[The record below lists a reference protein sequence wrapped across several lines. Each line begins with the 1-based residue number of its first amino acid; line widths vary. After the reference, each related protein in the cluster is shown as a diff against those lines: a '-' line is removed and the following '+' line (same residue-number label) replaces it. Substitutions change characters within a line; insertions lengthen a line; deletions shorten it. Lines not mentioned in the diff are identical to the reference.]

1 MQVGVVTT
9 GGDAQVVANQ
19 TESGVFLDFV
29 LPIGP
34 VGPQGEQGP
43 QGEPGIQGEKG
54 ETGPQGPIGATP
66 TVQVGVVTTGGD
78 AQVVANQTESGVFL
92 DFVLP
97 IGPVGPQG
105 EQGPQ
110 GEPGIQGEKG
120 ETGPAPTIEVDED
133 TLTSYKL
140 RFQTEGQSIVT
151 PNLRGTTLSYNAD
164 LSKTGSSI
172 EIPLDPLILTAAYR
186 AGDSIQLSVRPKT
199 TGSSVLSDIRR
210 VSIYDGG
217 VFDIQTN
224 DNLAITAR
232 FVLDDIVYNRSRE
245 MHWMDVRMQDPA
257 TNLWSMCT
265 VHTFCSYTGNR
276 TTISVEWLYTGV
288 SFS

>member
-1 MQVGVVTT
+1 MRW
-9 GGDAQVVANQ
+9 
-19 TESGVFLDFV
+19 S
-29 LPIGP
+29 LPP
-34 VGPQGEQGP
+34 LSTSSPP
-43 QGEPGIQGEKG
+43 
-54 ETGPQGPIGATP
+54 
-66 TVQVGVVTTGGD
+66 
-78 AQVVANQTESGVFL
+78 
-92 DFVLP
+92 
-97 IGPVGPQG
+97 
-105 EQGPQ
+105 
-110 GEPGIQGEKG
+110 
-120 ETGPAPTIEVDED
+120 

>member
-1 MQVGVVTT
+1 MQVGAVTT

-19 TESGVFLDFV
+19 TESGV
-29 LPIGP
+29 
-34 VGPQGEQGP
+34 
-43 QGEPGIQGEKG
+43 
-54 ETGPQGPIGATP
+54 
-66 TVQVGVVTTGGD
+66 
-78 AQVVANQTESGVFL
+78 SL

-245 MHWMDVRMQDPA
+245 MHWMDVRMQAPA